1 MKEKTFIKWG
11 MVLIFLTLMFQN
23 AYGDIYIKQ
32 KQHIDAVSMM
42 GQTQPA
48 QDVISESWITSDKIV
63 MMSEKQKVIMDLDK
77 KTMTMVNHEQKAIM
91 DMPMDF
97 SKSMGNMD
105 RKGDMSAEEKAEF
118 QQLMGKMMQMDV
130 KVEETNE
137 RKKIGKWNCQKY
149 LQTIN
154 MAMGTTTSEIW
165 ATEDI
170 KVDGDL
176 YTKYSVGIL
185 AQMPGMGQNMST
197 ITQELKKIKGVHVY
211 SEQTM
216 TMMGQAMKSS
226 IELIEFKEGKAP
238 SNIFDLP
245 AEYKKAG
252 AFR

>member
-1 MKEKTFIKWG
+1 MKEKRFLKWG
-11 MVLIFLTLMFQN
+11 MALIFLTLMFQN
-23 AYGDIYIKQ
+23 AYADIYMKQ
-32 KQHIDAVSMM
+32 KQHIDAMTMM

-63 MMSEKQKVIMDLDK
+63 MMSEKQKVIMDMNK
-77 KTMTMVNHEQKAIM
+77 KIMTMINHEEKAII

-97 SKSMGNMD
+97 SKSMD
-105 RKGDMSAEEKAEF
+105 KKGDMSAEEKAEF
-118 QQLMGKMMQMDV
+118 QQFMGKMMQISL

-137 RKKIGKWNCQKY
+137 RKKIGKWNCRKY

-185 AQMPGMGQNMST
+185 AQIPGMGQNMSALT
-197 ITQELKKIKGVHVY
+197 EELKKIKGVHVY
-211 SEQTM
+211 SEQTI

-238 SNIFDLP
+238 SDIFDLP

>member
-11 MVLIFLTLMFQN
+11 MALIFLTLMFQN
-23 AYGDIYIKQ
+23 AYADIYMKQ
-32 KQHIDAVSMM
+32 KQHTDAVTMM

-48 QDVISESWITSDKIV
+48 QDMINESWITTDKIV
-63 MMSEKQKVIMDLDK
+63 IMTEKQKVIMDMDK
-77 KTMTMVNHEQKAIM
+77 KSMTMINHETKSIV

-97 SKSMGNMD
+97 SKMM
-105 RKGDMSAEEKAEF
+105 KKEGDMSTEEKAEF
-118 QQLMGKMMQMDV
+118 QQFMGKMMQMDL

-137 RKKIGKWNCQKY
+137 RKKIGKWNCRKY

-154 MAMGTTTSEIW
+154 MAMGTTNSKIW

-170 KVDGDL
+170 KVDEEL
-176 YTKYSVGIL
+176 YIKYSVGIL
-185 AQMPGMGQNMST
+185 AQMPGMSQNMSA

-211 SEQTM
+211 SEQTI

-245 AEYKKAG
+245 AEYKKTG

>member
-1 MKEKTFIKWG
+1 MKEKIFLKCG

-23 AYGDIYIKQ
+23 AYADIYMKQ
-32 KQHIDAVSMM
+32 KQHTDAITMM

-48 QDVISESWITSDKIV
+48 TDVINESWITADKIV
-63 MMSEKQKVIMDLDK
+63 MMTEKQKVIMDMDK
-77 KTMTMVNHEQKAIM
+77 KSMTMINHETKSIV

-97 SKSMGNMD
+97 SKNMD
-105 RKGDMSAEEKAEF
+105 QKGDMSAEEKTEF
-118 QQLMGKMMQMDV
+118 QQLMGKMMQIDV

-137 RKKIGKWNCQKY
+137 RKKIGKWNCRKY

-154 MAMGTTTSEIW
+154 MAMGTTNSEIW

-170 KVDGDL
+170 KMDKDL
-176 YTKYSVGIL
+176 YVKYSVGIL
-185 AQMPGMGQNMST
+185 SQMPGMSQNTSA
-197 ITQELKKIKGVHVY
+197 ITQELKKIKGVQVY

>member
-1 MKEKTFIKWG
+1 MKEKRFIKWG
-11 MVLIFLTLMFQN
+11 MALIFLTLMFQN
-23 AYGDIYIKQ
+23 AYADIYIKQ
-32 KQHIDAVSMM
+32 KQHSDAVTMM

-63 MMSEKQKVIMDLDK
+63 IISEKQKVIMDMDK
-77 KTMTMVNHEQKAIM
+77 KSMTMINHETKSIV

-97 SKSMGNMD
+97 SKMM
-105 RKGDMSAEEKAEF
+105 KKEGDMSAEKKAEF
-118 QQLMGKMMQMDV
+118 QEFMGKMMQMDL

-137 RKKIGKWNCQKY
+137 RKKIGKWNCRKY

-154 MAMGTTTSEIW
+154 MAMGTTNSEIW

-197 ITQELKKIKGVHVY
+197 ITQELKKIKGVQVY
-211 SEQTM
+211 SEQTI

-245 AEYKKAG
+245 TGYKKAG